1 MGKLHLF
8 YFLARVPSGGR
19 WFNAIARKKNMRKYC
34 SLATRKRATE
44 KSGSQVGFEAK
55 TSLIYQM
62 QTLDFS
68 VVLSPLVRQ
77 LFVCVYLQMNK
88 VASLSFRLYNLS
100 TLAKTKSVR
109 WEPFLFIVVCVLKI
123 DYPVICISC
132 HLCPLNFR
140 FKVWMN

>member
-1 MGKLHLF
+1 
-8 YFLARVPSGGR
+8 
-19 WFNAIARKKNMRKYC
+19 MRKYC

-109 WEPFLFIVVCVLKI
+109 
-123 DYPVICISC
+123 
-132 HLCPLNFR
+132 
-140 FKVWMN
+140 